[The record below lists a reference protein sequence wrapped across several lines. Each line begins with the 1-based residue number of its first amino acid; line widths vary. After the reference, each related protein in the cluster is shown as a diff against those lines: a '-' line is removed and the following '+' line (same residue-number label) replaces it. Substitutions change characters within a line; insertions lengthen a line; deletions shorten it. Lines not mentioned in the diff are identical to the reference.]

1 MIKLAHCCRGRGSE
15 TKTSVVSGL
24 VKVSGRSCSVHGP
37 GGGGRNGR
45 ARDPFTTTSGTSD
58 LSLGKPDVR
67 GTVFGRRQIPK
78 SGEED
83 SRVAPD
89 FYLRA
94 VEESLLGRTPGSLR
108 SSELQ
113 ARVCCGDGRLKS
125 LGYVSLGFL
134 LRRRDVSFQRRLT
147 EEDSRVAPDIYLRAV
162 EESLLGRTPGS
173 LHSSELQ
180 ASVCCG
186 DGRLKSLGYVSLGFL
201 IYVVGRFPFSVG

>member
-1 MIKLAHCCRGRGSE
+1 MKHCLKWLSLFVIKLAHCCRGRGSE

-37 GGGGRNGR
+37 GGGGRNRR
-45 ARDPFTTTSGTSD
+45 ATDPFTTTSGTSD

-67 GTVFGRRQIPK
+67 ETVFGKRQIPK

-108 SSELQ
+108 SSQLQ

-134 LRRRDVSFQRRLT
+134 FT
-147 EEDSRVAPDIYLRAV
+147 
-162 EESLLGRTPGS
+162 T
-173 LHSSELQ
+173 
-180 ASVCCG
+180 
-186 DGRLKSLGYVSLGFL
+186 
-201 IYVVGRFPFSVG
+201 